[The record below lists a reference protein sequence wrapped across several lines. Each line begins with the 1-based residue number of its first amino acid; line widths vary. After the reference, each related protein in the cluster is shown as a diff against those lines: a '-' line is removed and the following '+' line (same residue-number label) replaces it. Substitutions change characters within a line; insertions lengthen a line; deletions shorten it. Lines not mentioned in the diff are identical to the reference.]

1 MNRKSILI
9 ILGIFIGFVLS
20 YIPINYMSKRYE
32 DIAFYI
38 VVGIAVI
45 TAILG
50 YLSIK
55 NKNANL

>member
-1 MNRKSILI
+1 MNRKSIPI
-9 ILGIFIGFVLS
+9 ILGIFIGFALS
-20 YIPINYMSKRYE
+20 YIPNNYMSKKYE

-45 TAILG
+45 AAIWG
-50 YLSIK
+50 YFAAK